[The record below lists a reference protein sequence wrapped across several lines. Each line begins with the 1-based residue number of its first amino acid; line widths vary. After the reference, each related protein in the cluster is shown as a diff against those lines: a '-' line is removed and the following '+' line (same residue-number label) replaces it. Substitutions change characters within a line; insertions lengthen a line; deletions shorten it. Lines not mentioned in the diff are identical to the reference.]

1 MTRPDQIRVQIV
13 ATADDDGS
21 NAASIS
27 PQDVARQLAVVDQ
40 IFAPADIRFVFD
52 PARDFVRISS
62 TLLNQDFSLME
73 PPNAGPDQWDHD
85 PMRDAASHSTART
98 ELAKQFGARLV
109 IIYRNRRKVEQNET
123 TKLYSIVPSG
133 GGSSGARAHYVNMS
147 TLSGAND
154 LAHEIGHYLQLP
166 HPFVDDIE
174 TVEAASKAIAQ
185 YLANGHGQSEGLD
198 ALDGDRHAVL
208 DTPADCR
215 GSIFLDEGLDPCGPV
230 GSIPIPVKTPGGLV
244 LPYMLAPDRSLVMSY
259 FKGCAGAKTISPDQ
273 ARRVRDALE
282 QRLRH
287 GLISSEPALD
297 WKTGG
302 RRRRGGRL
310 DRRSLRRADPEW
322 PDRHGRH
329 RQRRRSQGHR
339 MGRRKHGLEDHAA
352 RLDGRR
358 SREPDRGLRDR
369 SGSGRD
375 RRDRRG

>member
-27 PQDVARQLAVVDQ
+27 PQDVASQLAVVDQ

-215 GSIFLDEGLDPCGPV
+215 GSIFLDEGLDPCGAV

-244 LPYMLAPDRSLVMSY
+244 LPYLLAPDRSLVMSY

-287 GLISSEPALD
+287 G
-297 WKTGG
+297 
-302 RRRRGGRL
+302 RQ
-310 DRRSLRRADPEW
+310 
-322 PDRHGRH
+322 